1 MEASLLCLG
10 IAYSAS
16 LFPAKYSRFR
26 SCVQQTGCVAFKKY
40 SRPATDLRPPF
51 GLFNAI
57 TLCVIAK
64 AAMAP
69 RKSKEEKLEDD
80 IEMDD
85 TAVTLA
91 ESDDEE
97 GRAGSDNRDS
107 ENGDRAAVVDGQS
120 NGDRKTKSTR
130 VPKTVE
136 EKKATAAHTVAATE
150 AVSHLCE
157 LSWLGYMQ

>member
-1 MEASLLCLG
+1 
-10 IAYSAS
+10 
-16 LFPAKYSRFR
+16 
-26 SCVQQTGCVAFKKY
+26 
-40 SRPATDLRPPF
+40 
-51 GLFNAI
+51 
-57 TLCVIAK
+57 
-64 AAMAP
+64 MAP
-69 RKSKEEKLEDD
+69 RKSKEVKLEDD
-80 IEMDD
+80 VEMDD

-107 ENGDRAAVVDGQS
+107 ENGDGAAVVDGQS
-120 NGDRKTKSTR
+120 NGDRKAKSTR